1 MIRGIKNTLTIRVK
15 DAALT
20 SAANIEFYLRQGT
33 LFYQYTPTVIDDECL
48 VVIVPREDT
57 EKMLRGRILCQ
68 LVFTDKDGNNR
79 ASRPKACEVEC
90 LLKEDGYGA

>member
-15 DAALT
+15 DATLT
-20 SAANIEFYLRQGT
+20 SATDIEFYLRQGT
-33 LFYQYTPTVIDDECL
+33 LFYQYTPTVIDDERL

-79 ASRPKACEVEC
+79 ASRPKVCEVEC